1 MEIYPTAQALLA
13 LYCAALGA
21 AVGVL
26 ADVSTELC
34 RRLPKHVRGVLRF
47 VTDLCCVGVAFCGI
61 IVLSFYFDKGRI
73 RFFDF
78 LGATVGFLIYRVVFS
93 RPVRLIFSAFMGA
106 VLRVLRLLGIPCVF
120 LLKKITKSIKIC
132 QFYIRK
138 SLEKCK
144 YMLYNIYNNII
155 ILKWARYGFI
165 LKNDKKTIGRKK

>member
-34 RRLPKHVRGVLRF
+34 RRLPKHARGVLCF
-47 VTDLCCVGVAFCGI
+47 FTDLCCVGVAFCGI

-78 LGATVGFLIYRVVFS
+78 LGATVGFLIYRAVFS
-93 RPVRLIFSAFMGA
+93 RLVRLIFSAFMGA

-120 LLKKITKSIKIC
+120 LLKKIIKSIKIC

-144 YMLYNIYNNII
+144 YMLYNIYNNIV